1 MSEPK
6 EQNNQNQ
13 TTEEISYEP
22 MVRQAPKQGKKNFGQ
37 LQRAGQPTG
46 KNAPKRLG
54 RIQNRQFFDSAE
66 YVMSKD
72 AQKKEDSEIK
82 ETDFVQVS
90 GK

>member
-1 MSEPK
+1 MSE
-6 EQNNQNQ
+6 QQQNQ
-13 TTEEISYEP
+13 TNENVEEVTYEP

-37 LQRAGQPTG
+37 LQRAGQTSG

-66 YVMSKD
+66 YVMNKD

-82 ETDFVQVS
+82 ESDFVQVTD
-90 GK
+90 K